1 MYPPILESV
10 TIIYSHVFPFELSD
24 FIWMHNGV
32 KTNILRVNE
41 ILCTYYNHS
50 ITQINSFN
58 GYQNLGFSDI
68 VIMNPAQNM
77 PISPYSKTN
86 NLGSLNS
93 YIIVDYYS
101 VKELFSA
108 IQSFLFLGNINI
120 EQKCV
125 VSKKTCVTNS
135 DCPDF
140 DYCDIHYPYQYFRMK
155 NLKMNIGM

>member
-1 MYPPILESV
+1 
-10 TIIYSHVFPFELSD
+10 
-24 FIWMHNGV
+24 MHNGV

-125 VSKKTCVTNS
+125 VSKKRVLQIVIALNLTIVIYIIHTNI
-135 DCPDF
+135 F
-140 DYCDIHYPYQYFRMK
+140 EWKI
-155 NLKMNIGM
+155 